1 MSDLNFRFELSAI
14 KVWHNYSMQLFV
26 VVCIHTHEAFPA
38 DMSDVSTDSVT
49 VSLRLRVP
57 LSRDTHT
64 STVAPSSTV
73 YDTGSKPIPIAVL
86 RNDTL

>member
-1 MSDLNFRFELSAI
+1 MRFELSAI

-38 DMSDVSTDSVT
+38 DMSDESTDSVT

-64 STVAPSSTV
+64 STVAPPSSTV
-73 YDTGSKPIPIAVL
+73 YDTGSKPITIPVL
-86 RNDTL
+86 RNDAL

>member
-1 MSDLNFRFELSAI
+1 
-14 KVWHNYSMQLFV
+14 MQLFV

-38 DMSDVSTDSVT
+38 DMSDESTDSVT

-64 STVAPSSTV
+64 STVSPPSSTV